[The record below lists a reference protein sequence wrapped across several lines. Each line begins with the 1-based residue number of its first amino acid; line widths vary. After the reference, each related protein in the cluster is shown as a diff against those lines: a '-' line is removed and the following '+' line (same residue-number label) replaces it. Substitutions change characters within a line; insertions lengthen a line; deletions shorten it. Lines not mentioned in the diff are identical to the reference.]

1 MESKHP
7 DTGMLSG
14 TSTLASGA
22 LLSSPLPR
30 FINQL
35 IDDGKGPSL
44 GGAAQAHTH
53 TASSSASSAAVGAGL
68 LHLED
73 SVNDLLHA
81 KIEQRTDFL
90 ISTADTQQSV
100 SAFLLFV

>member
-7 DTGMLSG
+7 DTGTLSG

-35 IDDGKGPSL
+35 IDDGKGPYL
-44 GGAAQAHTH
+44 GGTAQAHT
-53 TASSSASSAAVGAGL
+53 SSTSAAFGAGI

-100 SAFLLFV
+100 SAYLLFV